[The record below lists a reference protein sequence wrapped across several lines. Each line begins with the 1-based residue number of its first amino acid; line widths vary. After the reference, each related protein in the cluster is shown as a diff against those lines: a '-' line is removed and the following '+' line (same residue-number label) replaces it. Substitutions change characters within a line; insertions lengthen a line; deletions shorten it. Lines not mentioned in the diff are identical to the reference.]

1 MSLRSRSARERRADR
16 ALMFDFLRGD
26 PEAFEQ
32 LYRRF
37 APEIFGIGLRAF
49 EDPDRAAEL
58 LTGTFVKLRRRG
70 SSYLSGSVPLD
81 AWAVAQALGVA
92 LLMSRVRD
100 PDREGSLDLSAIDA
114 DLVPA

>member
-1 MSLRSRSARERRADR
+1 MVRKSGSARQPRADR
-16 ALMFDFLRGD
+16 ALMSDFLRGD
-26 PEAFEQ
+26 PQAFER

-58 LTGTFVKLRRRG
+58 VTGTFVKLRRRG
-70 SSYLSGSVPLD
+70 SSYLAGSVPLD

-100 PDREGSLDLSAIDA
+100 PDRDGSLDLIAIDPE
-114 DLVPA
+114 LVLA